1 MQYLCLLAHPITLTG
16 IKMKTPLNDQH
27 LKSDLIFSWVI
38 VGVMFTMLAAMIV
51 VCQVSGQTLQQPL
64 PEDQRVLFRS
74 VFYIIAIVTFPL
86 TNLIRH
92 IQLRLNQ
99 TMPISE
105 FSFKNI
111 AMEAKRRYLITNIIS
126 MSIIEVVGVFGLIM
140 YLWGDGYNTLYIFT
154 GLSVLGLFLY
164 RPKID
169 EYLEII
175 EALATQKNE

>member
-1 MQYLCLLAHPITLTG
+1 
-16 IKMKTPLNDQH
+16 
-27 LKSDLIFSWVI
+27 
-38 VGVMFTMLAAMIV
+38 
-51 VCQVSGQTLQQPL
+51 
-64 PEDQRVLFRS
+64 
-74 VFYIIAIVTFPL
+74 
-86 TNLIRH
+86 
-92 IQLRLNQ
+92 
-99 TMPISE
+99 
-105 FSFKNI
+105 
-111 AMEAKRRYLITNIIS
+111 MEAKRRYLITNIIS